1 MTDMQFC
8 KAQMRAVKGKN
19 RKIRLADA
27 RDLKGEINRKSPLR
41 VPFPRR
47 HGRRHQSAIEESA
60 SATITLLPF
69 ANLLFVA
76 DIADIKT
83 LDQAVLYLEH
93 VDHHFVGKEIA
104 FWVTHH
110 LMDFDDGFP
119 LSVG

>member
-1 MTDMQFC
+1 MIPFC
-8 KAQMRAVKGKN
+8 P
-19 RKIRLADA
+19 
-27 RDLKGEINRKSPLR
+27 E
-41 VPFPRR
+41 
-47 HGRRHQSAIEESA
+47 
-60 SATITLLPF
+60 ITLLPF

-76 DIADIKT
+76 DIKT
-83 LDQAVLYLEH
+83 LDQAVLYLEN